1 MKFFYLSSKPNND
14 GLFEIHDREC
24 EMIPD
29 ALNRDYL
36 GPFNNGK
43 EAMRK
48 AKGMNDSA
56 CLCRSCCNET
66 FQAVFLKSRQD

>member
-1 MKFFYLSSKPNND
+1 MKFFYLSSRPNKD

-24 EMIPD
+24 ELIPD

-48 AKGMNDSA
+48 AKSMNDSA
-56 CLCRSCCNET
+56 CLCRSCCNVA
-66 FQAVFLKSRQD
+66 FQAVFVKSNQD